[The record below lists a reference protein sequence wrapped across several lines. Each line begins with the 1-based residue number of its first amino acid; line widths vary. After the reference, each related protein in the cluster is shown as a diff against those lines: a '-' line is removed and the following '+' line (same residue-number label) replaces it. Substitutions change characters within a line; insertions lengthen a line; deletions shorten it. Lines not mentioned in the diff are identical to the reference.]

1 LGTRQASG
9 MISVAAFRRPVA
21 RTATGSESPITSSSQ
36 DTSPLSVR
44 KKDLRGSNTPR
55 MSGTLMGLP
64 PGAQPREMSPSPQE
78 LNHED
83 EFDYISAY
91 YSAGGDE
98 QAGSPPSYNESRSRS
113 GSLR

>member
-1 LGTRQASG
+1 

-21 RTATGSESPITSSSQ
+21 RTGTGSESPVTGSSQ
-36 DTSPLSVR
+36 DTSPLSIR
-44 KKDLRGSNTPR
+44 KDLRGPHTPR
-55 MSGTLMGLP
+55 TSGTIGPMSLP
-64 PGAQPREMSPSPQE
+64 SGAQAPEPSSSPQE
-78 LNHED
+78 LHNED

-98 QAGSPPSYNESRSRS
+98 PAIPPPSYAESRSRS